1 MIESAGRRIRRF
13 RQRLGLLGSLP
24 RPWQGVYRD
33 FSEVPGAGDGFAG
46 EDWVPLLAD
55 STRNLV
61 HAAAQGRLTREWAT
75 GDHQMLSLLAAVACR
90 ESGGVRILDFGGGM
104 GAAYVFVASQ
114 VPDCPALEY
123 HVIEVPEVCD
133 EGRRLFERDD
143 RIRFHATPPD
153 APGRIDIVY
162 ISSALQYAEDY
173 AGTIKRLAD
182 YGARF
187 FLYSKLQ
194 AGDVPTFATG
204 QTNVGSSV
212 IPYWFVNIAEI
223 LDVMRDSHYRL
234 IFDERCAFDYDQAN
248 LPKEYRLDRCR
259 NLLFESTNAGRA

>member
-1 MIESAGRRIRRF
+1 MMQGARQGVRTL
-13 RQRLGLLGSLP
+13 RQRLGLDQERSF
-24 RPWQGVYRD
+24 PWHGVYRD
-33 FSEVPGAGDGFAG
+33 FSEVPVAGDGFASR
-46 EDWVPLLAD
+46 DWVRALAE
-55 STRNLV
+55 STRELIE
-61 HAAAQGRLTREWAT
+61 AAASGRVTREWAT

-90 ESGGVRILDFGGGM
+90 ELGGVRILDFGGGM
-104 GAAYVFVASQ
+104 GAAYVFVAGQ
-114 VPDCPALEY
+114 VFECPSLEY
-123 HVIEVPEVCD
+123 HVIEVPEVCE
-133 EGRRLFERDD
+133 EGRRLFEGDD

-153 APGRIDIVY
+153 ARGRIDIVY

-173 AGTIKRLAD
+173 AAMIRRLAD

-212 IPYWFVNIAEI
+212 IPYWFINFAEI
-223 LDVMRDSHYRL
+223 LDVMRDSHYTL